1 MASEWSRQL
10 LLPLSRAHSLKRA
23 HEGLLSPSQGKGGGP
38 CGAGMGGAQIM
49 EPRKEREGKR
59 ERGGEGRRIGGR
71 KATSRRKRVFIAT
84 LDS

>member
-1 MASEWSRQL
+1 MEPPTAAPAVSGTFTHTHTEAFSL
-10 LLPLSRAHSLKRA
+10 SLKGGR
-23 HEGLLSPSQGKGGGP
+23 GGP

-59 ERGGEGRRIGGR
+59 EREGRRRSKGR